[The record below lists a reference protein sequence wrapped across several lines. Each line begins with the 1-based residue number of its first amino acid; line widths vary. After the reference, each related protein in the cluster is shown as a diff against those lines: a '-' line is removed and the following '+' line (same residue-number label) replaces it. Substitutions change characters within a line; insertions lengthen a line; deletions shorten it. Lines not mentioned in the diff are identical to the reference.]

1 MEDRRKRRRWVSVV
15 GSVAVLALAVVLVA
29 VLPRLVGATWSA
41 IGLSLSDVPV
51 LTLLA
56 LVALWF
62 VGLLVHVPVLVAAM
76 PGLRARQ
83 ALTLNLSGSAV
94 SNVLPFGGPAGM
106 GLGYAMAR
114 SWGFGADRFA
124 SFTVSTNLWNALGKF
139 GASLAI
145 LAAAAAFGVGLPSGL
160 GPVVLYATA
169 FMTVAAGTGV
179 LVFRSERSTGVCGR
193 MLDRL
198 VLRVRPHATP
208 GACLRW
214 LVDSRRELVTAVRRG
229 WRTMSVG
236 VLAYLVLQAMLLG
249 ACLTAVGSG
258 ATLPVIAV
266 AFAIE
271 RLISLAPFTPG
282 AAGVAEL
289 GTVAAL
295 HSFGVDPVSAAAGVL
310 LYRILMFALEIPVGG
325 LLTLAWARRRRAS
338 GDLPPDVPALAAVG
352 PIEPRELVA

>member
-1 MEDRRKRRRWVSVV
+1 MEDRRKRGRWLSML
-15 GSVAVLALAVVLVA
+15 GSLAVLAVAAVLVG
-29 VLPRLVGATWSA
+29 VLPHLVGATWAA
-41 IGLSLSDVPV
+41 IGLTLAAVPS
-51 LTLLA
+51 LTLFA
-56 LVALWF
+56 LVALWLA
-62 VGLLVHVPVLVAAM
+62 GLLVHVPVLMAAM
-76 PGLRARQ
+76 PGLRPRQ
-83 ALTLNLSGSAV
+83 ALMLNLSGSAV

-114 SWGFGADRFA
+114 SWGFGADRFT

-145 LAAAAAFGVGLPSGL
+145 LAAAAGFGLGLPSGL
-160 GPVVLYATA
+160 GPIVLSATVSMTVVAGAGVVVLRT
-169 FMTVAAGTGV
+169 
-179 LVFRSERSTGVCGR
+179 ERSTGACGR

-198 VLRVRPHATP
+198 VHRIRPHASP
-208 GACLRW
+208 GGCFRW
-214 LVDSRRELVTAVRRG
+214 LLDSRRALVTAVRRG

-236 VLAYLVLQAMLLG
+236 VLAYLVLQAVLLA

-295 HSFGVDPVSAAAGVL
+295 HSFGIDPVTAAAGVL

-325 LLTLAWARRRRAS
+325 LLAVVWARRSQSRA
-338 GDLPPDVPALAAVG
+338 DLPPDLPEPAGIG
-352 PIEPRELVA
+352 PFEPRELVA